1 MKCIIKIVY
10 LFALLLPISVS
21 AQKVEPY
28 AVLSD
33 NNTVLTFYYD
43 NQKEARGGMS
53 VGPFLSEGER
63 EWNGNSSKITTVVF
77 EPSFAKC
84 ITLTSTAYWFYWCY
98 NLTSIAG
105 LENVKTGKVTNMLGM
120 FSGCSSLTSLDV
132 SGFKT
137 DNVTSMDGMFRSC
150 SSLTSLDV
158 SGFKTDNV
166 TSMNSMFYSCSSLTS
181 LDVSGFKT
189 DNVTSMNSMFLGCSS
204 LTSLDVSGF
213 KTDNVTDMG
222 GMFYDCS
229 SLTSLD
235 VSSFKTDK
243 VTNMFSMFR
252 SCSSLTSLDLG
263 SFKTN
268 NVKDMGWM
276 FAGCHNLSTI
286 YVSDGWSISEEI
298 GWKKELHYCMFS
310 GCYKLVGGKGTVF
323 DNRIIDKTYA
333 HIDGGTTNPGYFT
346 NINTILAPTITRNGT
361 TNDIVMTCA
370 TAGASIYYTTNG
382 TTPTENN
389 TQYTGPITVSKNCTI
404 KAIAVKEGFE
414 NSRVAT
420 YNVNWFK
427 VATPT
432 FSYNNL
438 QLTISTTTEGATIYY
453 TTDDSTPSA
462 TNGKAQVYSS
472 PISLSAN
479 TTVKAIAVKENFNN
493 SDVATFSFK
502 IDDVTCQA
510 PQLLRDGSSNRVLMT
525 SGTTGASIYYTTDGT
540 TPTKESSRYTA
551 PIVVDH
557 NQTIRAIA
565 TKDGMFNSKESSFEV
580 DWFCILTI
588 ITIGNGS
595 VYYNGTTICN
605 NSSSFTVTKG
615 DNITISISPDTDYR
629 IKSVKLNGTD
639 VTSDVVDKKYTINNI
654 KDSFT
659 LEIEFDIKSPVIKF
673 TDNNVKTICVA
684 NWDTDGD
691 EEMSESEAAAVKD
704 LGTVFKGNV
713 NIVTFDELQYFTG
726 LTEIASYAFSQCAKL
741 TSVTIPSGVTKIGRF
756 AFARCI
762 SLTSI
767 EIPNS
772 MTNIGD
778 AAFSYCTSLTSVT
791 IGNSVKSISEGA
803 FEECRSL
810 TSVHISNLESWSTI
824 DFESADANPLYYAH
838 HLFLNGVE
846 IKDLVIPNT
855 VGSIGKRAFFNC
867 IGLTSITI
875 PNSVFSIG
883 ESAFEGCASLT
894 SVSIGNNVT
903 SIGRDVLAKCK
914 ELAAIVWNPE
924 VAFNENVSNPNLLLY
939 VKDKKYA
946 GNVTNVIV
954 NGEADEIILT
964 DAASGNNF
972 YCPQAFTAKS
982 ITYEHNYGMKS
993 GLNVCQGWETI
1004 ALPFDVTSITNK
1016 EGKEL
1021 IPHAAWSVGNNQCP
1035 YWLYSLSIDGW
1046 KAESSIKAN
1055 TPYLI
1060 SMPNNEYYDEVYN
1073 ITGKVIF
1080 KGSNMQVKASDNL
1093 NVGMKGN
1100 KKLVPNYQNQ
1110 QADATIYALN
1120 VNNQWCQNTASEVE
1134 GSVFIQSLRP
1144 VRPFEA
1150 YLTVSGSEVARRVIP
1165 IFEEGESTGII
1176 DLPLRDDINVDTW
1189 FTLDGRKLFTKPTEK
1204 GVYLNGGKKVLV
1216 K

>member
-137 DNVTSMDGMFRSC
+137 DNVTSMNSMFYRC

-158 SGFKTDNV
+158 SGFKTN
-166 TSMNSMFYSCSSLTS
+166 
-181 LDVSGFKT
+181 
-189 DNVTSMNSMFLGCSS
+189 NVTSMNSMFLGCSS

-333 HIDGGTTNPGYFT
+333 RIDGGTTNPGYFT
-346 NINTILAPTITRNGT
+346 DINTILAPTITRNGT

-704 LGTVFKGNV
+704 LGTVFNGNV
-713 NIVTFDELQYFTG
+713 DIVTFDELQYFTG

-741 TSVTIPSGVTKIGRF
+741 TSVTIPSGVTKIENQ
-756 AFARCI
+756 AFYGC
-762 SLTSI
+762 S
-767 EIPNS
+767 
-772 MTNIGD
+772 
-778 AAFSYCTSLTSVT
+778 
-791 IGNSVKSISEGA
+791 
-803 FEECRSL
+803 
-810 TSVHISNLESWSTI
+810 
-824 DFESADANPLYYAH
+824 
-838 HLFLNGVE
+838 
-846 IKDLVIPNT
+846 
-855 VGSIGKRAFFNC
+855 
-867 IGLTSITI
+867 GLTSITI
-875 PNSVFSIG
+875 PNSVESIGRSAFRDCSSLISVMIPNSVTRIEMLTFTNCSSLTTIEIPNSVTSIG
-883 ESAFEGCASLT
+883 ESAFEGCTSLTTIGIPNNVEYIGGGAFYNCSSLT
-894 SVSIGNNVT
+894 SVTIPNSVTRGNGAFDGCTGLT
-903 SIGRDVLAKCK
+903 SV
-914 ELAAIVWNPE
+914 VWNPE

-946 GNVTNVIV
+946 GNVKNVIV
-954 NGEADEIILT
+954 NGEADEIVLQ
-964 DAASGNNF
+964 DAEGGNNF
-972 YCPQAFTAKS
+972 YCPQTFTAKS
-982 ITYEHNYGMKS
+982 ITYEHSYGMKS

-1004 ALPFDVTSITNK
+1004 ALPFDVTCITNK

-1035 YWLYSLSIDGW
+1035 FWLYSLSIDGW

-1150 YLTVSGSEVARRVIP
+1150 YLTVSGSEAARRVIP

-1204 GVYLNGGKKVLV
+1204 GVYINNGKKVLM